1 MIFIR
6 QWEYTITRAIDEQR
20 DRNRVDEAVLSF
32 ISSIIL
38 PFANSTKEKQTGLI
52 SNFYKPF

>member
-32 ISSIIL
+32 ISPIIL
-38 PFANSTKEKQTGLI
+38 PFATSTKETQAGLI